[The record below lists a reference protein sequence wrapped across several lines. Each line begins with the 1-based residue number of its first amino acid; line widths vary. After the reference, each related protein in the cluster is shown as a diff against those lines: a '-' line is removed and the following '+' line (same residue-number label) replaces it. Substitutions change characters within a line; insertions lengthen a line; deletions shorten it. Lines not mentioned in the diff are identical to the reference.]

1 MSSPITSKPRAG
13 KKVSGRRVS
22 SRGRAML
29 DRLGAL
35 AGDSQGTI
43 LLETVI
49 ATIVFALVGTAVL
62 AGLSTMYQSGSVT
75 EKQSIAEN
83 LARNQM
89 EFVFSQPYREPL
101 HTLYPRQTPY
111 PTMTGTP
118 WPAIPAN
125 YSVVTTVDYG
135 DNADPDPEVE
145 KITVTASHDSQDILT
160 LQTLRGRTDG
170 LQLRYSASNDR
181 SGSAR
186 LHGATISGTV
196 YVFLDDPELLGDNLT
211 KFYLDGGVAP
221 EQTEDAIPWDFKGGG
236 GVGPTA
242 NPWDTTEVI
251 DGPHQIAAEILLK
264 DGNTVVVTADFEV
277 SNP

>member
-1 MSSPITSKPRAG
+1 MSSPVKSILLRAG
-13 KKVSGRRVS
+13 KKVAGRRVP
-22 SRGRAML
+22 SRGRAAA
-29 DRLGAL
+29 DRLGEL
-35 AGDSQGTI
+35 AGDSKGTI

-62 AGLSTMYQSGSVT
+62 AGLSTMYKSGSIT
-75 EKQSIAEN
+75 EKQSVAEN
-83 LARNQM
+83 IARNQM

-111 PTMTGTP
+111 PTISDIGGTP
-118 WPAIPAN
+118 IPAN
-125 YSVVTTVDYG
+125 CSVDIVVEHA

-145 KITVTASHDSQDILT
+145 KITVTSRHDGEDILT

-181 SGSAR
+181 SDSAR
-186 LHGATISGTV
+186 LEDATIGGTV

-211 KFYLDGGVAP
+211 EFYLDGGVAP
-221 EQTEDAIPWDFKGGG
+221 EQTEIAFPWDYAGGDDT
-236 GVGPTA
+236 TA
-242 NPWDTTEVI
+242 NTWDTTGVI
-251 DGPHQIAAEILLK
+251 DGPHQIAARILLK
-264 DGNTVVVTADFEV
+264 DGNTIVVTADFEV